1 MTTPWLRLTDEMM
14 SGKALEPYGNGVLST
29 GYMVSKTPHEPG
41 QKMLAVYEGEVW
53 VALYEFTGG
62 ENVASFFP
70 GDEFV
75 YVVAGALTL
84 TDTRTGETR
93 TFVEGEHVL
102 IPKGWEGSWANE
114 GFYRE
119 VAVCSRDWLR
129 PYSRTFQDGI
139 VDARRRTEFLAI
151 EPRAAAAGPAA
162 DGSLTSAS
170 RSVHLHGSDLLIRV
184 VASDGNGSPDTF
196 RLGRDLF
203 VQLLEGSVALR
214 DENGAGEEFGAGD
227 CFVVSGSTSEPWQ
240 SPDGYV
246 ALVVQAGVPADYRS
260 QELG

>member
-1 MTTPWLRLTDEMM
+1 MM

-41 QKMLAVYEGEVW
+41 QKMLAVFEGELW

-75 YVVAGALTL
+75 YVVAGTLTL
-84 TDTRTGETR
+84 TDARTEEVR
-93 TFVEGEHVL
+93 TFVAGEHVL
-102 IPKGWEGSWANE
+102 VPKGWEGSWANE

-151 EPRAAAAGPAA
+151 DPRAAAAGLAAA
-162 DGSLTSAS
+162 DGTLAVAP
-170 RSVHLHGSDLLIRV
+170 RSTHVHGSDLLIRV
-184 VASDGNGSPDTF
+184 VAADGAGSPDAF
-196 RLGRDLF
+196 RLGRDAF
-203 VQLLEGSVALR
+203 VQMLEGSVAVR
-214 DENGAGEEFGAGD
+214 GEDGAGEEFVTGD
-227 CFVVSGSTSEPWQ
+227 CFVASGGAGERWQ
-240 SPDGYV
+240 SQDGYA
-246 ALVVQAGVPADYRS
+246 ALVVEAGVPADYRD